1 VYMQWGVYITIGAAL
16 VLLLL
21 SPILKKW
28 MHGVH

>member
-1 VYMQWGVYITIGAAL
+1 VFTQVGVVAIGMAL
-16 VLLLL
+16 LAFIL